1 MKTSNLNEHKEW
13 IKTANDHIK
22 SWENL
27 AKQLNRKKSN
37 FTFDKKPLRMDEED
51 IPKEKKNVASQL
63 KFWYNLKKQHQKALN
78 KLATKTVW
86 QKHQDGGEIMQYK
99 FGSITRYNKNY
110 QINYFGTIG
119 MISENASSL
128 VNAKQ
133 KLDKIS
139 QSKIKKQSPMK
150 APAAKTAK
158 RKKVISAKKIC
169 RMVIDVPG
177 INKRTGQLL
186 KGWHYVKGKAVKVT
200 KKPAKKKGLGKVE
213 MKTCTRRNPD
223 GSSTTYSSHGGSR
236 PCPYGGL
243 ENNSTNNALAGAKKA
258 KTPAQK
264 AFAINSKKARALV
277 TSGKAKTLKSAWA
290 MIK

>member
-1 MKTSNLNEHKEW
+1 MEKSPSINQKIKDLNKTINIIE
-13 IKTANDHIK
+13 
-22 SWENL
+22 
-27 AKQLNRKKSN
+27 KKI
-37 FTFDKKPLRMDEED
+37 L
-51 IPKEKKNVASQL
+51 KEKSS
-63 KFWYNLKKQHQKALN
+63 
-78 KLATKTVW
+78 TKTVW
-86 QKHQDGGEIMQYK
+86 QKHQDGGEITQYK

-150 APAAKTAK
+150 APATKNVK

-186 KGWHYVKGKAVKVT
+186 KGWHYVKGKPEKVT
-200 KKPAKKKGLGKVE
+200 KKKPVAKKKGLGRAMIVRG
-213 MKTCTRRNPD
+213 TCTRTNAD
-223 GSSTTYSSHGGSR
+223 GSTTTYSSHGGTN
-236 PCPYGGL
+236 PCPYGGVV
-243 ENNSTNNALAGAKKA
+243 NSGIALTGAKK
-258 KTPAQK
+258 KTASKTEAQK
-264 AFAINSKKARALV
+264 KFAINAKKARALV
-277 TSGKAKTLKSAWA
+277 ASGKAKTLKSAWA